1 MAEIIRAIGDT
12 PLPTVF
18 ILFGLVMVSIGFGL
32 KFKAAIDVERLNPL
46 FAKIAGICLL
56 VLGLIPNFVEN
67 FMPGGVL
74 PTVRDPFIGYY
85 LVCVLIVVI
94 VCWVTLKYTQDEIQ
108 LQLIMWAFAFI
119 GVLVTITVFWRAMN
133 VYFYLQGP
141 NIDNIPLGLYGQSNF
156 LPYFALLGA
165 GALLVAWIVFYYTGE
180 DSDNANRL
188 RAFGYIAWFCLYI
201 IVCRL
206 GWEIVDY
213 VAKSRIP
220 TPPT

>member
-1 MAEIIRAIGDT
+1 MADIIREIANT

-18 ILFGLVMVSIGFGL
+18 ILIGLLMISVGFGL

-46 FAKIAGICLL
+46 FAKIAGISLL
-56 VLGLIPNFVEN
+56 VLGLIPNFIQD

-74 PTVRDPFIGYY
+74 PTTRDPFIAYY
-85 LVCVLIVVI
+85 VVCVLIVVI
-94 VCWVTLKYTQDEIQ
+94 VCWLTLKYTHDQVQ
-108 LQLIMWAFAFI
+108 LRLIRSTFALI
-119 GVLVTITVFWRAMN
+119 GVLLTITVFWRAMD
-133 VYFYLQGP
+133 VYFYLKVP
-141 NIDNIPLGLYGQSNF
+141 DIANVPLGLYGQSNF

-165 GALLVAWIVFYYTGE
+165 GVLLVAWIVFYYTRK

-188 RAFGYIAWFCLYI
+188 PIFGYFAWFCIYL
-201 IVCRL
+201 IVCRF

-213 VAKSRIP
+213 VAKGSIP